1 MAIEDIIRAL
11 EEEADGEVTEIV
23 DAAKMQASGILEDAR
38 AEADKIR
45 ADRLEHGTS
54 AGTARGQQLVNAAR
68 LDNKRSL
75 AAAKER
81 GIADVYATA
90 EKRLAETRKDSAYTA
105 LFTALAEEA
114 VAGVE
119 GAYTVQVDAADE
131 ALAKSV
137 FGTAGATA
145 SIETMPTLGGLTIVA
160 DQGHVFRRNTLDE
173 RLAKSRKAGQ
183 SHVAEILF
191 G

>member
-11 EEEADGEVTEIV
+11 EEEADGEVEEIV

-45 ADRLEHGTS
+45 ADRFEHGRS
-54 AGTARGQQLVNAAR
+54 VGTARGQQLVNAAR

-90 EKRLAETRKDSAYTA
+90 ERRLADTRKDGSYAA
-105 LFTALAEEA
+105 LFAALAKEA
-114 VAGVE
+114 TEGVE

-131 ALAKSV
+131 HLAKSV
-137 FGTAGATA
+137 LADMGAKAT
-145 SIETMPTLGGLTIVA
+145 IEATPTLGGLTVVA
-160 DQGHVFRRNTLDE
+160 DEGHVFRRNTLDE
-173 RLAKSRKAGQ
+173 RLAKSRKTGQ